1 MCSGKKYLLEI
12 QPTIFHKMGSAH
24 IHIGLMNTMGK
35 ITYNRGIFRIKKDSS
50 HSMGACSTQ
59 SLIQPFYPVY
69 SHGASRAWPWEADW
83 GWRTDSGFLQRRL
96 SDKET
101 WCMQSSC
108 WSKEGK
114 KDYAPLL

>member
-12 QPTIFHKMGSAH
+12 QPTIFHKMGSTH
-24 IHIGLMNTMGK
+24 IHIGLMNTTGK

-50 HSMGACSTQ
+50 HSMGPCSTQ
-59 SLIQPFYPVY
+59 SLIQPFYPAY
-69 SHGASRAWPWEADW
+69 SHGASHAWPWEADW
-83 GWRTDSGFLQRRL
+83 GWRANSGFPQRRL

-108 WSKEGK
+108 WSKEEK
-114 KDYAPLL
+114 KNYAP